1 MSHVVIIGAG
11 FAGLNAA
18 KVLSRARAVSITLID
33 RNNHHVFQPLLYQVA
48 MAELSPAD
56 IAEPIRAMFRHRPN
70 VRVLQGEVLRID
82 RATQTVQTSFGD
94 LAYDYLILATGARHH
109 YFGHE
114 EWEPL
119 APGLKTL
126 GQATEIRRRVLA
138 AFEAAE
144 SCNDAD
150 EQARLLRFVIVGGGP
165 TGVEL
170 AGAIGEIGRFT
181 LKHNFRRIDP
191 ARARIILV
199 EAGPR
204 ILSTFPDSLSA
215 RAVRDLGK
223 LGVEVR
229 CSTAVTDI
237 TDQGVR
243 VGDDWLPAGTVIW
256 AAGVQPSTLGAQLDV
271 PQDRQGRVIV
281 NPDLSIPGD
290 ARVFVAG
297 DLAHCLQDGQPLP
310 GVAGV
315 ALQQGRYLG
324 RLLRRELAGKARQ
337 PFRYL
342 DKGQMATIGHNK
354 ALAVIGRLRLAG
366 YPAWVIWA
374 FLHIYYL
381 ASFHNRVFVFLQW
394 AWLYF
399 TRRRGA
405 RLILGGDWR
414 FYRKSE

>member
-1 MSHVVIIGAG
+1 MTHVVVIGAG
-11 FAGLNAA
+11 FAGLNTA
-18 KVLSRARAVSITLID
+18 KVLSRRREVGITLVD

-56 IAEPIRAMFRHRPN
+56 IAEPIRAMFRRRPN
-70 VRVLQGEVLRID
+70 VRVLQGEVVRID
-82 RATQTVQTSFGD
+82 RAAQTVQTSFGS
-94 LAYDYLILATGARHH
+94 LAYDYLILATGAQHH

-114 EWEPL
+114 EWESL

-126 GQATEIRRRVLA
+126 SQATEIRRRVLA

-144 SCNDAD
+144 CSSDPD
-150 EQARLLRFVIVGGGP
+150 EQTRLLRFVIVGGGP

-181 LKHNFRRIDP
+181 LKRNFRVIDP
-191 ARARIILV
+191 AQAQIVLV

-204 ILSTFPDSLSA
+204 ILPTFPDSLAA

-229 CSTAVTDI
+229 CGTAVTEI
-237 TDQGVR
+237 TEQGVR
-243 VGDDWLPAGTVIW
+243 VGEDWLAAGTVIW
-256 AAGVQPSTLGAQLDV
+256 AAGVRPSPLGAQLAV

-281 NPDLSIPGD
+281 NADLSIPGD
-290 ARVFVAG
+290 PRVFVAG
-297 DLAHCLQDGQPLP
+297 DLAHSLHNGQPLP

-324 RLLRRELAGKARQ
+324 RLLRRELAGKTRL
-337 PFRYL
+337 PFRFL

-354 ALAVIGRLRLAG
+354 ALAVIGRWRLAG

-374 FLHIYYL
+374 LLHIYYL

-414 FYRKSE
+414 FYKKPD

>member
-1 MSHVVIIGAG
+1 MPHVVIIGAG

-18 KVLSRARAVSITLID
+18 KVLSRAGNVSITLID

-56 IAEPIRAMFRHRPN
+56 IAEPIRAMFRRRPN
-70 VRVLQGEVLRID
+70 VRVLQGEVLHID
-82 RATQTVQTSFGD
+82 RARQTVQASFGS
-94 LAYDYLILATGARHH
+94 LSYDYLILATGAQHH

-144 SCNDAD
+144 CSGDPE
-150 EQARLLRFVIVGGGP
+150 EQTRLLRFVIVGGGP

-181 LKHNFRRIDP
+181 LKHNFRSIDP
-191 ARARIILV
+191 AQARIILV

-204 ILSTFPDSLSA
+204 ILPTFPDALAA
-215 RAVRDLGK
+215 RAVRDLDK
-223 LGVEVR
+223 LGVTVR
-229 CSTAVTDI
+229 CGGAVTAI
-237 TDQGVR
+237 TGQGVR
-243 VGDDWLPAGTVIW
+243 VGEDWLAAGTVIW
-256 AAGVQPSTLGAQLDV
+256 AAGVRPSSLGGQLGV
-271 PQDRQGRVIV
+271 PLDRQGRVIV
-281 NPDLSIPGD
+281 TPDLSIPGD
-290 ARVFVAG
+290 PRVFVAG
-297 DLAHCLQDGQPLP
+297 DLAHCLHNGQPLP

-315 ALQQGRYLG
+315 ALQQGRFLG
-324 RLLRRELAGKARQ
+324 RLLRRELTGRPRK
-337 PFRYL
+337 PFRFL

-354 ALAVIGRLRLAG
+354 ALAAIGRLRFAG

-414 FYRKSE
+414 FYQKAE